1 MIFLFGGHPYILGED
16 YMKKTFISSD
26 KRKILIDAAK
36 ISFGCVAAV
45 IISSLIGL
53 KYSVTA
59 GLITVLSIQNT
70 KKETLNIALK
80 RITAFIS
87 AALISFLCFRF
98 IGYNTYSFGVYLFFF
113 IIVCQLFEFQS
124 AIVPVSVLI
133 THILT
138 EQKFTLSIIYNEFML
153 LFIGAGIGFLLN
165 LYLRRDKKKME
176 ETRSALD
183 CEIKAILGRMSERV
197 LIDDKSDYNGEC
209 FKRIDV
215 LMRAAR
221 DTALKNRDNSLRSF
235 GKYDFLYLDMRG
247 EQCRILYEMYKNVKE
262 MNATPEQAVIISDLL
277 KKISSEYHEENDVQS
292 LMEETEKIISRMKTQ
307 KMPQTRIEFENRA
320 VLYSLL
326 LKIRDFLSI
335 KSLFMK
341 KIQ

>member
-153 LFIGAGIGFLLN
+153 LFIGAGF
-165 LYLRRDKKKME
+165 
-176 ETRSALD
+176 
-183 CEIKAILGRMSERV
+183 
-197 LIDDKSDYNGEC
+197 
-209 FKRIDV
+209 
-215 LMRAAR
+215 
-221 DTALKNRDNSLRSF
+221 
-235 GKYDFLYLDMRG
+235 
-247 EQCRILYEMYKNVKE
+247 CRILFFSLLKRCLSR
-262 MNATPEQAVIISDLL
+262 IISITL
-277 KKISSEYHEENDVQS
+277 SN
-292 LMEETEKIISRMKTQ
+292 
-307 KMPQTRIEFENRA
+307 
-320 VLYSLL
+320 
-326 LKIRDFLSI
+326 LSI
-335 KSLFMK
+335 QQIIHTYSFLC
-341 KIQ
+341 IELT